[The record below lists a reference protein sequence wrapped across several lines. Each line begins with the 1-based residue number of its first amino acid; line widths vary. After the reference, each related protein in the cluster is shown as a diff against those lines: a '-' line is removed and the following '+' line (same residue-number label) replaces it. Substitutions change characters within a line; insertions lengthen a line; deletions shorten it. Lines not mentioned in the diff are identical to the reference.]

1 MLNQKMENIV
11 KKKGLYN
18 MRIFYELDLEKF
30 DAWGGAIY
38 TLDRLRK
45 EGLCEQLEFILE
57 DLFPDGMS
65 QTELNDLLWFDSD
78 WIYETLEI
86 SDEEQQKNIYFIER
100 ILIVI
105 GFYIS

>member
-1 MLNQKMENIV
+1 MLNQKTKNIV

-86 SDEEQQKNIYFIER
+86 SDEEQQKNIYFIQR

>member
-1 MLNQKMENIV
+1 MLNQKMKDIV

-30 DAWGGAIY
+30 DAWAGAIY

-65 QTELNDLLWFDSD
+65 QTELNDLLWFDSN
-78 WIYETLEI
+78 WIYESLEI
-86 SDEEQQKNIYFIER
+86 DDEE
-100 ILIVI
+100 
-105 GFYIS
+105 

>member
-1 MLNQKMENIV
+1 MLNQKMKNIV

-45 EGLCEQLEFILE
+45 EGLC
-57 DLFPDGMS
+57 
-65 QTELNDLLWFDSD
+65 
-78 WIYETLEI
+78 
-86 SDEEQQKNIYFIER
+86 
-100 ILIVI
+100 
-105 GFYIS
+105 

>member
-1 MLNQKMENIV
+1 MKDIV

-30 DAWGGAIY
+30 DAWGRAIY

-86 SDEEQQKNIYFIER
+86 DDEE
-100 ILIVI
+100 
-105 GFYIS
+105 

>member
-1 MLNQKMENIV
+1 
-11 KKKGLYN
+11 

-45 EGLCEQLEFILE
+45 EDLCEQLEFILE

>member
-30 DAWGGAIY
+30 DAWGGAIQ

>member
-1 MLNQKMENIV
+1 MLNQKTKNIV

-86 SDEEQQKNIYFIER
+86 SDEE
-100 ILIVI
+100 
-105 GFYIS
+105 

>member
-1 MLNQKMENIV
+1 MKDIV

-30 DAWGGAIY
+30 DAWSGAIY

-57 DLFPDGMS
+57 DLFSDGMS

-78 WIYETLEI
+78 WIYESLEI
-86 SDEEQQKNIYFIER
+86 DDEE
-100 ILIVI
+100 
-105 GFYIS
+105 

>member
-1 MLNQKMENIV
+1 MLNQKMKNIV

>member
-1 MLNQKMENIV
+1 MIPNIPEMVILLEFKMRNQKMKDIV

-78 WIYETLEI
+78 WIYESLEI
-86 SDEEQQKNIYFIER
+86 DDEE
-100 ILIVI
+100 
-105 GFYIS
+105 

>member
-1 MLNQKMENIV
+1 MLNQKMKNIV

-86 SDEEQQKNIYFIER
+86 SDEQQQKNIYFIER

>member
-1 MLNQKMENIV
+1 MKDIA
-11 KKKGLYN
+11 KKKGLHN

-30 DAWGGAIY
+30 DAWGGAIH
-38 TLDRLRK
+38 TLDRLCK

-86 SDEEQQKNIYFIER
+86 NDEE
-100 ILIVI
+100 
-105 GFYIS
+105 